1 MRPTNTTLVH
11 SPRPTGTITLR
22 TDITTSTHKS
32 CQTEIQTI
40 KSPKAIHKHLHILH
54 STMSPPQDHLP
65 VPWRRTPLIHSS
77 TLSKSANCQIYLKLE
92 NLQPSGSFKSRGIGN
107 LLLSHLRPLDPTS
120 RSAVHFYSS
129 SGGNAGLACVVAAV
143 SLGTPAT
150 IVVPLSTSSFM
161 INKIKEAGA
170 AEVIQEGT
178 SWYEAD
184 SYLKSH
190 VIPEAERR
198 GEKPVYVPPFDAP
211 EIWTGNATMIPEI
224 LEDLGQAPDAL
235 VCSVGGGGLFSG
247 IMQGRAAASEQ
258 AKNMQVLAV
267 ETQGADS
274 LNLSVREGKLST
286 LPAITSIATTLGAR
300 TVAEK
305 AYEYSKEFGVRS
317 VVLSDKEAMEGCVRF
332 ADDERIMVEASCG
345 VSLALCYGGRLRK
358 AMPELTEDSK
368 VVIVV
373 CGGKN
378 ITAGMLQ
385 TWEEE
390 LKQSG

>member
-1 MRPTNTTLVH
+1 
-11 SPRPTGTITLR
+11 
-22 TDITTSTHKS
+22 
-32 CQTEIQTI
+32 
-40 KSPKAIHKHLHILH
+40 
-54 STMSPPQDHLP
+54 MSPPQDHLP
-65 VPWRRTPLIHSS
+65 TPWRRTPLIHSS
-77 TLSKSANCQIYLKLE
+77 TLSKSAGCQIYLKLE

-107 LLLSHLRPLDPTS
+107 LLLSHLRRLDPTS
-120 RSAVHFYSS
+120 RSQVHFYSS

-143 SLGTPAT
+143 SLGAPAT
-150 IVVPLSTSSFM
+150 IVVPLSTSAFM
-161 INKIKEAGA
+161 IEKIREAGA
-170 AEVIQEGT
+170 SEVIQEGT

-184 SYLKSH
+184 NHLRST
-190 VIPEAERR
+190 VIPLAEKR

-211 EIWTGNATMIPEI
+211 EIWDGNATITSEI
-224 LEDLGQAPDAL
+224 LSDLGEAPDAV

-247 IMQGRAAASEQ
+247 IMQGRAEAGG
-258 AKNMQVLAV
+258 KTKGMQVLAI

-300 TVAEK
+300 TVAER
-305 AYEYSKEFGVRS
+305 AYEYSKEGDVKS

-358 AMPELTEDSK
+358 MMPELTEDSK

-385 TWEEE
+385 TWEEQ
-390 LKQSG
+390 LKQSA